1 MGLLIPRS
9 RVQVPL
15 ETTQVSIAQSVER
28 WPFKPVVTGSSPV
41 RDTHKSGNPVAI
53 SIIMRIHKTSKS
65 NFAISVVYSFFSS
78 GISNVFILLL
88 LAHKL
93 FSVFEQVVN
102 KCQYH
107 DYKKDIFYIH
117 DESGRPTIEGIVL
130 WFTPYCTDTSTLG

>member
-78 GISNVFILLL
+78 GISN
-88 LAHKL
+88 
-93 FSVFEQVVN
+93 
-102 KCQYH
+102 
-107 DYKKDIFYIH
+107 DIICY
-117 DESGRPTIEGIVL
+117 
-130 WFTPYCTDTSTLG
+130 Y